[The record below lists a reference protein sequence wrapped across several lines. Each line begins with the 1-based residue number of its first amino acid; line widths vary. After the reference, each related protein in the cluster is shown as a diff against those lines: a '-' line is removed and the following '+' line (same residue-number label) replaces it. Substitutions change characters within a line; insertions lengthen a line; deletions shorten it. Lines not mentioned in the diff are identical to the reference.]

1 MNIDITA
8 IERYFRLF
16 ALPVF
21 LMLIGFIGM
30 VLFSGPAPAGGL
42 ASALLANVGR
52 IFFPASAALTLVASI
67 WTAWNCWQLFR
78 WERGD
83 LQGGCNRCSGVMSH
97 KDGRYGTYSVCK
109 MCGGKREGWH

>member
-1 MNIDITA
+1 MNINITA
-8 IERYFRLF
+8 VERYFRLF

-21 LMLIGFIGM
+21 LMFIGLM
-30 VLFSGPAPAGGL
+30 GMMQFSAQAPASDL

-52 IFFPASAALTLVASI
+52 VLFPASAVLTLVAFL
-67 WTAWNCWQLFR
+67 WTVWNCWLLFR
-78 WERGD
+78 WELGD
-83 LQGGCNRCSGVMSH
+83 LHGGCNWCGGVMSH